1 MTRPS
6 EAITAT
12 VGSIVGAAVILL
24 ASFTDWQPSTEVVG
38 AVVVL
43 VSWVAAGVTYFVA
56 KRQAAGSL
64 SSGPTGQVLK
74 G

>member
-24 ASFTDWQPSTEVVG
+24 ASFTDWEPSTEVVG
-38 AVVVL
+38 AVVVII
-43 VSWVAAGVTYFVA
+43 SWIAAAVTYFVA

-64 SSGPTGQVLK
+64 GSGPTGEVLK
-74 G
+74 T

>member
-24 ASFTDWQPSTEVVG
+24 ASFTDWEPSTEVVG
-38 AVVVL
+38 AVVVI
-43 VSWVAAGVTYFVA
+43 VSWIAVAVTWFVA
-56 KRQAAGSL
+56 KKQAAGTL
-64 SSGPTGQVLK
+64 TSGPTGEVLK
-74 G
+74 P